1 MYFSA
6 RTEGRI
12 SYGHLG
18 TLFVSDWY
26 GEKKLLKLVNRN
38 ESYLKNKSGT
48 VFGLLYTF
56 CYGNWENKNIQLL
69 ATKQL
74 WEGAVWDLV
83 EKLGFISWLVVNGS
97 GWFRF
102 VCSYILSIAVSVVD
116 GLATPKP
123 LSQVVDMETDIFVS
137 GRVSV
142 SGITL
147 IPRPS
152 RARDLV
158 TMAEVGSTR
167 LTSLERIITGV
178 GSVSRGPRGE
188 T

>member
-1 MYFSA
+1 M
-6 RTEGRI
+6 
-12 SYGHLG
+12 
-18 TLFVSDWY
+18 
-26 GEKKLLKLVNRN
+26 
-38 ESYLKNKSGT
+38 
-48 VFGLLYTF
+48 
-56 CYGNWENKNIQLL
+56 
-69 ATKQL
+69 
-74 WEGAVWDLV
+74 
-83 EKLGFISWLVVNGS
+83 NGS

-158 TMAEVGSTR
+158 TMAEIGSAR
-167 LTSLERIITGV
+167 LNYLARTCHYGCRMGFP
-178 GSVSRGPRGE
+178 GH
-188 T
+188 